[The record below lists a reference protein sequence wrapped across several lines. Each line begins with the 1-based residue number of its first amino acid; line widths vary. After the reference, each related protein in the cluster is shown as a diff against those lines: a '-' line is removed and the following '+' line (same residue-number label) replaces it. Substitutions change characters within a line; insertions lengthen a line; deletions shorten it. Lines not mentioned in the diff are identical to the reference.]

1 MRTSQIDKAQVIAAS
16 LPNHASTYTVISH
29 QDVINEVYKK
39 AEENNFKITDEKYF
53 GSKDCSVVTG
63 VYTLDKEGYKD
74 EDVSLSFVWTNSYD
88 KSVRFKSSIA
98 GAILKSDSVLIMP
111 HNISWVRKHT
121 GTADVEMRDNIDSQF
136 NNSRQAY
143 DMMLKHIKIMK
154 HLSLNQD
161 QLSILAGDM
170 LIYFNLLSIEQ
181 ISKFASE
188 VKKPS
193 YAYSNDRSL
202 WTIYNH
208 LMVAIKGCHPKGM
221 MDLHKNLHSYIET
234 QFKFSNYYSVE
245 TQKLFGVS
253 VQEEPEIISKE
264 EVFENTESVTFEEE
278 TQEIIPVVENENL
291 EESITEDK
299 SEMTQESNTEIKENV
314 FDLEIEEE
322 TEIEEPEV
330 EIASQADNLDETVE
344 EELPAEDIEAYENAI
359 REVISKE
366 IFEIYGEIMVFDYE
380 EDGENYTVR
389 LDDGSDLSLLKELI
403 QLQVSELLK

>member
-1 MRTSQIDKAQVIAAS
+1 MRTSQIDKSQVIAAS

-29 QDVINEVYKK
+29 QDVIDEVYKK
-39 AEENNFKITDEKYF
+39 AEENNFKIVDEKYF

-98 GAILKSDSVLIMP
+98 GSILKSDSVLIMP

-136 NNSRQAY
+136 NNSRQAF

-154 HLSLNQD
+154 HVKLNQD

-193 YAYSNDRSL
+193 YTYPDERSL

-245 TQKLFGVS
+245 TQKLFGMS
-253 VQEEPEIISKE
+253 VQEEPEIVSKE
-264 EVFENTESVTFEEE
+264 ELLQVPESSPFVEEGE
-278 TQEIIPVVENENL
+278 
-291 EESITEDK
+291 ITEDAPQI
-299 SEMTQESNTEIKENV
+299 ETPVLQEEEVIEEELQTSTEDDF
-314 FDLEIEEE
+314 FDLEKEEEIEEE
-322 TEIEEPEV
+322 ADVTEELEETIEAELE
-330 EIASQADNLDETVE
+330 ASN
-344 EELPAEDIEAYENAI
+344 EELPVEDVEAYENAI
-359 REVISKE
+359 REVLSKE
-366 IFEIYGEIMVFDYE
+366 IFEIYGEIMSFEYE

-389 LDDGSDLSLLKELI
+389 LDDGSELSLLKELI
-403 QLQVSELLK
+403 QVQVSELLK